1 MRPCFRVAPYQG
13 AQNVFVNLYYIIMKG
28 KIVLL
33 VLVATFMLTSCY
45 TKQSA
50 ISQLENYSYELRDH
64 AQYYDA
70 RDWQNAIDDFKTIR
84 KRIAKHERDYTPE
97 EKRYIGEL
105 EGQCAKYMATGAKQ
119 RLVNGVR
126 NIGNELKGIIEGIRG
141 AFSF

>member
-1 MRPCFRVAPYQG
+1 MP
-13 AQNVFVNLYYIIMKG
+13 
-28 KIVLL
+28 
-33 VLVATFMLTSCY
+33 
-45 TKQSA
+45 
-50 ISQLENYSYELRDH
+50 
-64 AQYYDA
+64 
-70 RDWQNAIDDFKTIR
+70 
-84 KRIAKHERDYTPE
+84 AKHERDYTPE

>member
-1 MRPCFRVAPYQG
+1 
-13 AQNVFVNLYYIIMKG
+13 MKG

-84 KRIAKHERDYTPE
+84 KRIAKHERDYTPKME
-97 EKRYIGEL
+97 WGS
-105 EGQCAKYMATGAKQ
+105 
-119 RLVNGVR
+119 
-126 NIGNELKGIIEGIRG
+126 
-141 AFSF
+141 SFECRETSRCRQ